1 MAAPQRLLQ
10 VLAKEDAGVS
20 WNSKFD
26 LAEFLKPMMPVK
38 LRRLET
44 ARLDDGF
51 LASTPDGFLL
61 NRHKK
66 L

>member
-1 MAAPQRLLQ
+1 M
-10 VLAKEDAGVS
+10 S
-20 WNSKFD
+20 WNNEFD
-26 LAEFLKPMMPVK
+26 FAEFLKPMKPVK

-44 ARLDDGF
+44 ARLDDGS
-51 LASTPDGFLL
+51 LASAPNGFLL